1 MIIKNIISTKSHEIL
16 TVQAKNTL
24 REAATILVQKKIGAL
39 PVVDNVGGLI
49 GIISERDIVRIC
61 ASDNKEAMESL
72 VEGAMT
78 TKLEVAG
85 PDDSV
90 DMALAR
96 MTDRRIRH
104 LPVVAGGKLVGI
116 VSIGDLVKIQIDRAL
131 AEADA
136 MRAYIQSWF
145 QGIMFVAILR
155 SFVQRSKR
163 KKANAPN
170 CSEVHGLSPRKNPY
184 IACAMKK
191 RLGPM
196 RSQLQS
202 DCLHRLHKKS

>member
-1 MIIKNIISTKSHEIL
+1 MIIKNIISTKSPEIL

-39 PVVDNVGGLI
+39 PVVDNLGGLI

-61 ASDNKEAMESL
+61 ASDNKEAMASL

-96 MTDRRIRH
+96 MTDKRIRH
-104 LPVVAGGKLVGI
+104 LPVVSEGKLIGI

-136 MRAYIQSWF
+136 MRAYIQS
-145 QGIMFVAILR
+145 
-155 SFVQRSKR
+155 
-163 KKANAPN
+163 
-170 CSEVHGLSPRKNPY
+170 
-184 IACAMKK
+184 
-191 RLGPM
+191 
-196 RSQLQS
+196 
-202 DCLHRLHKKS
+202 

>member
-16 TVQAKNTL
+16 TVTAKNTL

-39 PVVDNVGGLI
+39 PVVDSVGGLI

-61 ASDNKEAMESL
+61 ASDNADAMGSL

-78 TKLEVAG
+78 TKLEVAS

-104 LPVVAGGKLVGI
+104 LPVVENGKLVGI

-136 MRAYIQSWF
+136 MRAYIQS
-145 QGIMFVAILR
+145 
-155 SFVQRSKR
+155 
-163 KKANAPN
+163 
-170 CSEVHGLSPRKNPY
+170 
-184 IACAMKK
+184 
-191 RLGPM
+191 
-196 RSQLQS
+196 
-202 DCLHRLHKKS
+202 